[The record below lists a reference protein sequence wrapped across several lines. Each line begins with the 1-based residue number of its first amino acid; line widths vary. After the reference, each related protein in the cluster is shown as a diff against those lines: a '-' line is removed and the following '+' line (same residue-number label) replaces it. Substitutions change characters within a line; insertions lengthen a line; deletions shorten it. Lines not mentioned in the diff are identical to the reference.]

1 MLIFDYIYDKI
12 LLNQNIKNNTFK
24 AFFIN
29 AILSNNIVLD
39 YYLDKHT
46 NNLVNLQIKEQ
57 ELDLSKLNEL
67 SSSINTKK
75 NLGLISLLKNDPYNI
90 IIMNGLLLDLFDYEL
105 NILNPKKMDSLKRKA
120 SNYLIIKDIY
130 TNKLFEK
137 VNNFNSNNNNVQKDV
152 NLKINSCFSNIFFK
166 QIIDLSSKTLELNK
180 IYFLFCLDNEIIN
193 KYYSSFN
200 EFLDFDY
207 ITLEFYSLVRNKNC
221 ILEIKQKF
229 LKFLE
234 SFNFIEA
241 ILIFT
246 IRILSNEK
254 TFQKIIS
261 KCDNH
266 SEKTASL
273 LNDLI
278 VSSLNNLLKYNSY
291 QSYTENLI
299 LNIINNIFAYAS
311 EILHISKNDKKL
323 SEETNKELNYLVEI
337 INFIFKTFSTDNNI
351 NTAKQ
356 DKNIK
361 KSNERVNDNLIKKIN
376 KVLEKRTNDK
386 NITNNDK
393 ELLNF
398 IKSQGNITDNK
409 NKIDKLLMDNDLMI
423 SSYIDNPKQY
433 PFPIEQY
440 ISKLS

>member
-1 MLIFDYIYDKI
+1 
-12 LLNQNIKNNTFK
+12 LLNKEIKNNTFK

-29 AILSNNIVLD
+29 AFLSNDIVLD

-46 NNLVNLQIKEQ
+46 NNLVNIKIKEQ

-75 NLGLISLLKNDPYNI
+75 NCGLMSILKKDPYNI
-90 IIMNGLLLDLFDYEL
+90 ILMNGLILKLFDYES
-105 NILNPKKMDSLKRKA
+105 NIIINPQKIDLFKKKSD
-120 SNYLIIKDIY
+120 NYLVIRDIY
-130 TNKLFEK
+130 ANKLFEK
-137 VNNFNSNNNNVQKDV
+137 VNNFNSKNNNDQKDV

-221 ILEIKQKF
+221 ILEIKHKF

-234 SFNFIEA
+234 SFNFIES

-254 TFQKIIS
+254 TFQKLIS

-273 LNDLI
+273 LNDII
-278 VSSLNNLLKYNSY
+278 VSLLNNLLKYNSY

-323 SEETNKELNYLVEI
+323 SEEMKKELNYLVDI
-337 INFIFKTFSTDNNI
+337 INYIFKTFSTDNNI
-351 NTAKQ
+351 NIEKQ
-356 DKNIK
+356 DKNIN
-361 KSNERVNDNLIKKIN
+361 KSNEKVNENLIKKIN

-440 ISKLS
+440 ISKLGGNI